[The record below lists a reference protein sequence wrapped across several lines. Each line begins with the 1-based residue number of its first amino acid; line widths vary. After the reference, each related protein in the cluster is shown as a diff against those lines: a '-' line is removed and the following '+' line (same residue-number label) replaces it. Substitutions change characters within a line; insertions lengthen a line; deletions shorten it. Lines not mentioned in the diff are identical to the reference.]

1 MKRRYS
7 KSADGLSTN
16 DLTDAKIEEVLAAF
30 TDFVDR
36 RCSNGAYSPETGTPD
51 AFFFRNA
58 KSEAKGPFD
67 WFASEVDKSFGNGDH
82 TKFTNIL
89 YKVGLNSSVPSANSD
104 DEADIIDRYEV
115 DVERKEH
122 PINFIGVCSRINR
135 ASVLLFEHNNTGYA
149 SYDIFSF
156 HRAQTLSPKEKE
168 FRTKVS
174 LAGITVTFEDYENSD
189 AITSS
194 ETIGL
199 KMRHRIKLC
208 PVFEDVLKNGIRKE
222 EVFSKLFQNVKNVT
236 CETPDK
242 NGARLF
248 SFEGINTKH
257 KETNGQML
265 QILLDGYLALKDLL
279 EFLSSASN
287 KTSVTMNSMPVD
299 IFRYPDRLR
308 RVHTFEEY
316 VNYNGD
322 IKPLCTA
329 VNEDYSRK
337 KPDLNGIMSNDTVYD
352 ILSQEKLLKSDL
364 VMQSLRSMP
373 ISYIGTAVSKMRG
386 NDLDA
391 KLKKDI
397 NHVHSSWYN
406 LVKPNLEDPE
416 LKKFKQACEDRD
428 IATLEKFSVSYSKKL
443 LGLNTEMSK
452 SIYGFSCAAVFA
464 WMMEQLMI
472 LEENPVTDDDEN
484 YQFYSEDMLSDFQI
498 NGEFEERLGGE
509 TISGILVLRF
519 KAIKKCMNIF
529 WGAGLD
535 ENSMQSPSWE
545 EYRSFWCVAGSVYQF
560 FTMYWEL
567 IDTMESV
574 SQDDLCLLFAIAAGK
589 ETSLRL
595 SRTVVNTDNLAF
607 LNNHKNSAIKY
618 RAKMYLPSELEA
630 REYVAAEQKREQ
642 KLLTTFQRLFAN
654 LSETFDVFETVQ
666 SRVDSAYQFLGDPV
680 SYDSDLEEA
689 LMKTSQSIA
698 TMAIDPNLVKISR
711 TLEGVLN
718 FDHLEFAMFNG
729 SRYCYRRKED
739 NKSVYIHRYGY
750 KVVYSSII
758 KSCDVIKMEADD
770 VRDILYRIEVNGR

>member
-1 MKRRYS
+1 
-7 KSADGLSTN
+7 
-16 DLTDAKIEEVLAAF
+16 
-30 TDFVDR
+30 
-36 RCSNGAYSPETGTPD
+36 
-51 AFFFRNA
+51 
-58 KSEAKGPFD
+58 
-67 WFASEVDKSFGNGDH
+67 
-82 TKFTNIL
+82 
-89 YKVGLNSSVPSANSD
+89 
-104 DEADIIDRYEV
+104 
-115 DVERKEH
+115 
-122 PINFIGVCSRINR
+122 
-135 ASVLLFEHNNTGYA
+135 
-149 SYDIFSF
+149 
-156 HRAQTLSPKEKE
+156 
-168 FRTKVS
+168 
-174 LAGITVTFEDYENSD
+174 
-189 AITSS
+189 
-194 ETIGL
+194 
-199 KMRHRIKLC
+199 
-208 PVFEDVLKNGIRKE
+208 
-222 EVFSKLFQNVKNVT
+222 
-236 CETPDK
+236 
-242 NGARLF
+242 
-248 SFEGINTKH
+248 
-257 KETNGQML
+257 
-265 QILLDGYLALKDLL
+265 
-279 EFLSSASN
+279 
-287 KTSVTMNSMPVD
+287 
-299 IFRYPDRLR
+299 
-308 RVHTFEEY
+308 
-316 VNYNGD
+316 
-322 IKPLCTA
+322 
-329 VNEDYSRK
+329 
-337 KPDLNGIMSNDTVYD
+337 
-352 ILSQEKLLKSDL
+352 
-364 VMQSLRSMP
+364 
-373 ISYIGTAVSKMRG
+373 
-386 NDLDA
+386 
-391 KLKKDI
+391 
-397 NHVHSSWYN
+397 
-406 LVKPNLEDPE
+406 
-416 LKKFKQACEDRD
+416 
-428 IATLEKFSVSYSKKL
+428 
-443 LGLNTEMSK
+443 
-452 SIYGFSCAAVFA
+452 
-464 WMMEQLMI
+464 
-472 LEENPVTDDDEN
+472 
-484 YQFYSEDMLSDFQI
+484 
-498 NGEFEERLGGE
+498 
-509 TISGILVLRF
+509 
-519 KAIKKCMNIF
+519 MNIF